1 MRKRLTKKAFR
12 VVKAENLF
20 QHRYTIS
27 LFSIFLFFT
36 NFTCQ
41 LSAQKVSDSILITK
55 PALVYIAK
63 VDTIISV
70 KLNVNTEF
78 EQFMQQVNDV
88 SYDIRPNIALGVKLA
103 FSYRF
108 ISFGIGFKPKFIPG
122 NNDNDMQGKTKTLSF
137 GTNIITS
144 HLMQELQFAYIKGF
158 YLYNTGDFVP
168 GWEEGTDPYHQ
179 LPDNKYVVLR
189 GSTGYKV
196 NKNYSVKSIS
206 SKTEIQLKSCGSLI
220 PVLAYDYYEMDNQ
233 SDDPAQTSSQFSSNF
248 DMVASLGYMYTFII
262 KTKFYAS
269 AGLFGGAGFHHTSLL
284 TRMPDED
291 IKTKHTDPLFR
302 MQERIGLGYNSRKFF
317 GGAELFSSQSSH
329 SENDN
334 IVQIQSARTS
344 FQVFVGYRFNAPKFL
359 KHETDV
365 VKNLAPAPIQ
375 KILE

>member
-1 MRKRLTKKAFR
+1 MSNPKPKQILTIKPFTLTAKTTQPCYSLIIF
-12 VVKAENLF
+12 
-20 QHRYTIS
+20 IS
-27 LFSIFLFFT
+27 FIFLIE
-36 NFTCQ
+36 
-41 LSAQKVSDSILITK
+41 SKAQRVSGSDSLYL
-55 PALVYIAK
+55 PVRYIEK
-63 VDTIISV
+63 VDTIISA

-78 EQFMQQVNDV
+78 EQFVQTVNNV
-88 SYDIRPNIALGVKLA
+88 TYDIRPNIALGTRIA

-108 ISFGIGFKPKFIPG
+108 ISFGVGFKPKFIPG
-122 NNDNDMQGKTKTLSF
+122 NNDNDVQGKTKVFGF

-144 HLMQELQFAYIKGF
+144 HWMQELQFAYIKGF
-158 YLYNTGDFVP
+158 YLYNTGDFLP
-168 GWEEGTDPYHQ
+168 GWQEGTDPYLQ
-179 LPDNKYVVLR
+179 LPDNKYAVLR
-189 GSTGYKV
+189 GSTGYKI

-220 PVLAYDYYEMDNQ
+220 PVLAYDYYELDNK
-233 SDDPAQTSSQFSSNF
+233 SDDPAQTSSQHSSNF
-248 DMVASLGYMYTFII
+248 DMVASLGYMYTFVI
-262 KTKFYAS
+262 KSKFYAS
-269 AGLFGGAGFHHTSLL
+269 AGLFGGAGFHHTNLL

-317 GGAELFSSQSSH
+317 SGVELFSSQSSH

-365 VKNLAPAPIQ
+365 VKNIAPKPIQ
-375 KILE
+375 NILE